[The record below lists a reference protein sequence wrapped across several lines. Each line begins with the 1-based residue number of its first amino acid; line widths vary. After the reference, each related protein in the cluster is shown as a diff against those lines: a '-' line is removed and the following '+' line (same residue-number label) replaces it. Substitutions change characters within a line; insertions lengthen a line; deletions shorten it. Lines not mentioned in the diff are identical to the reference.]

1 MPRATSWV
9 TRRHSSVIRSVRLRQ
24 VHETN
29 LVVAAPKELLAH
41 LECYSVL
48 GEAAKCGATF
58 FSRGDDGGAG
68 AKKADD
74 ARSAA
79 VHRGDEQR
87 GEPASGVL
95 PNPGPRRRPLA
106 ANCRLAPRGHVRPRT
121 VVYSYSGALTPKRC
135 LCGFPHFATSRR
147 DAQQLLVAQG
157 RASPGCTVR
166 QYYVEIL
173 TGVMP
178 VYHDFRCDIAW
189 QIGTHAREKIKT
201 ATIRS
206 Q

>member
-147 DAQQLLVAQG
+147 DAQQLLVAEG
-157 RASPGCTVR
+157 RAPWLHCTSVICR
-166 QYYVEIL
+166 
-173 TGVMP
+173 TTHRRHAGVSRFSWRHR
-178 VYHDFRCDIAW
+178 VANR
-189 QIGTHAREKIKT
+189 HACVCRNQN
-201 ATIRS
+201 S
-206 Q
+206 QASE